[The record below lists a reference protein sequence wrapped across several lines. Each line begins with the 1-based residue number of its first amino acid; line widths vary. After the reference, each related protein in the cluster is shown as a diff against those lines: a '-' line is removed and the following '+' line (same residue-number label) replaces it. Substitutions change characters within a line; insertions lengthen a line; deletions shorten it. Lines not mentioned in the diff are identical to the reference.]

1 MTDSINRKETA
12 NPAASAAP
20 DSDPAIHVPESA
32 PAAPPAAPISASHY
46 RQDLD
51 RKSVGLATILS
62 VMPGLGQVYVGNYQP
77 GFVNAVVAASLIT
90 MLSAGLGEL
99 TPLAGLFL
107 AFYWLYNMIDAG
119 RRATAYNQA
128 LTGQRQSDLAQ
139 GLLPGKESSLL
150 GGVSLVVFGTLFLL
164 YNQFGFSFYWI
175 EEWWPLSMVILGAYL
190 IFKFWADQREDAS
203 FAS

>member
-1 MTDSINRKETA
+1 
-12 NPAASAAP
+12 
-20 DSDPAIHVPESA
+20 
-32 PAAPPAAPISASHY
+32 
-46 RQDLD
+46 
-51 RKSVGLATILS
+51 
-62 VMPGLGQVYVGNYQP
+62 
-77 GFVNAVVAASLIT
+77 
-90 MLSAGLGEL
+90 MLSAGLGDL

-128 LTGQRQSDLAQ
+128 LTGQRQSEFAQ
-139 GLLPGKESSLL
+139 DLLPGKESSLL

-175 EEWWPLSMVILGAYL
+175 EDWWPLSMVILGAYL
-190 IFKFWADQREDAS
+190 IFKFWADRREDAS